1 MNRIRPP
8 FNLRGVTLV
17 ELIVSI
23 VVIGVAVGGVLAVMT
38 RNTQSSADPMVQ
50 HQATAIAE
58 AYLEE
63 ILTKEFADPGGPPET
78 RATFD
83 NVADYHNLVDN
94 GCINTTAACP
104 ALGDCACDQNGDPID
119 GLDRYTVIVEVASEG
134 LNGIPAVNAFRVTV
148 TVTTPQGGAIP
159 VSGYRTNY

>member
-1 MNRIRPP
+1 MNRIKPH
-8 FNLRGVTLV
+8 FNSRGVTLV
-17 ELIVSI
+17 ELIISI
-23 VVIGVAVGGVLAVMT
+23 VVIGVAVAGVLVVMT

-63 ILTKEFADPGGPPET
+63 ILTKEFTDPGGPPET

-83 NVADYHNLVDN
+83 NVADYNLLINN
-94 GCINTTAACP
+94 GAR
-104 ALGDCACDQNGDPID
+104 DQNDNPII
-119 GLDRYTVIVEVASEG
+119 GLESYKVEVEVLNEG
-134 LNGIPAVNAFRVTV
+134 LNGIAAANAFRVTV
-148 TVTTPQGGAIP
+148 TVTHPQIGAIP

>member
-1 MNRIRPP
+1 MRSR
-8 FNLRGVTLV
+8 FFTRGVTLV

-63 ILTKEFADPGGPPET
+63 ILTKEFADPGGPAIET
-78 RATFD
+78 RPTFD
-83 NVADYHNLVDN
+83 NVADYGGLNN
-94 GCINTTAACP
+94 IGAR
-104 ALGDCACDQNGDPID
+104 DQNDNPIV
-119 GLDRYTVIVEVASEG
+119 GLENYTVNVVVAADD
-134 LNGIPAVNAFRVTV
+134 LNTITLLSGNALRVTV
-148 TVTTPQGGAIP
+148 TVTHPQSGAIAI
-159 VSGYRTNY
+159 SGYRTNY